1 MASDDRVRWDR
12 QHAASHGSDQA
23 SGFLKEVLLGG
34 SWPIPAGRALDI
46 AAGKGRNAIFLAE
59 QGFDVVAIDVS
70 PVALDEARQRAAG
83 KSLWSP
89 TGKTVT
95 TSNTPVGRN
104 PEREPRAK
112 AGARVE
118 GSISWQQADL
128 EQIEL
133 PKTTYDLIVN
143 FNYLQRSL
151 IPQIKTALAPGGH
164 VIFETY
170 LIGQEVIGHP
180 KNPAYLLRHNEL
192 LELFRDFR
200 VLCYREGKFSDDGE
214 ASFRAGLLAQKLG

>member
-1 MASDDRVRWDR
+1 MAGDDRAKWDR
-12 QHAASHGSDQA
+12 QHAASYGSDQA
-23 SGFLKEVLLGG
+23 SGFLKEVLLSG
-34 SWPIPAGRALDI
+34 SWPIPRGRALDI

-59 QGFDVVAIDVS
+59 RGFDVVAIDVS
-70 PVALDEARQRAAG
+70 PVALDEARGRAAG
-83 KSLWSP
+83 KSL
-89 TGKTVT
+89 
-95 TSNTPVGRN
+95 
-104 PEREPRAK
+104 
-112 AGARVE
+112 
-118 GSISWQQADL
+118 SISWQQADL

-151 IPQIKTALAPGGH
+151 IPQIKAALRPGGH
-164 VIFETY
+164 AIFETY

-200 VLCYREGKFSDDGE
+200 VLCYREGKFSEGE
-214 ASFRAGLLAQKLG
+214 ETAFRAGILAETTK